1 MDEFKIVAKTF
12 QGLECVLAEELRAL
26 GAHDIEEGNRMVSF
40 TGDKAMLYKA
50 NFHLRTAIRVLVPF
64 YTFEADSADMVYEVC
79 KAYNWERY
87 LTVDS
92 TFAVD
97 AVVNS
102 EDFNHSKFVAYRVK
116 DAIADFFRQ
125 RYDRRP
131 NVSVANP
138 DITIHI
144 HISHNEC
151 TLSLDSSGDS
161 LHRRGYRQEQV
172 EAPLNEVLAA
182 GMILLTGWH
191 GETDFIDPMCGS
203 GTLPIEAALIAR
215 GIAPGL
221 FRTQFAFEKWKDFD
235 KDLFESIYNDDSME
249 KECNCKIY
257 GYDID
262 GRAIGIAKRNAK
274 AAGLADTIIFEKADI
289 KDFRQ
294 PENPSIIVTNPPYG
308 ERIGGPDVTELYK
321 VIGERFKNAFKG
333 NSAWVIS
340 YHYECFDSIGL
351 KPSAKIPLFNGQLPC
366 ELRKYEIFAGKYS
379 DFRERGESLSHKSA
393 EGRRGQTLRQRAAM
407 EEKASETQ
415 ENKIERRGERFDRR
429 NDRPQRRDERHERS
443 ERRGERFDRKNER
456 PQRRDERPQREDKPK
471 SSALTR
477 IGDDMS
483 VLRQHKRKER
493 TTNE

>member
-1 MDEFKIVAKTF
+1 MEDFKIIAKTF
-12 QGLECVLAEELRAL
+12 QGLESVLSEELRAL
-26 GAHDIEEGNRMVSF
+26 GANNIEEGNRMVSF

-64 YTFEADSADMVYEVC
+64 YTFQADSADMVYEVC

-235 KDLFESIYNDDSME
+235 KDLFESIYNDDSAE
-249 KECNCKIY
+249 KECSCKIY

-262 GRAIGIAKRNAK
+262 GKAIAIAKRNAK

-289 KDFRQ
+289 KDFKQ

-366 ELRKYEIFAGKYS
+366 EFRKYEIFAGKYS
-379 DFRERGESLSHKSA
+379 DFRGRGESLHRGSA
-393 EGRRGQTLRQRAAM
+393 EKGRRGQTLRQRAAM

-429 NDRPQRRDERHERS
+429 NDRPQRRDDRHDRPG
-443 ERRGERFDRKNER
+443 RRGER
-456 PQRRDERPQREDKPK
+456 PQRRDDRPQREDKPK

-477 IGDDMS
+477 MGDDMS

-493 TTNE
+493 TIND